1 MPLARTVR
9 REALKRQGRQVE
21 TWRST
26 YEVPPGLSRPDGDVR
41 EKDQPRRGFV
51 GLALGFNPGSGARA
65 RRWAASAL
73 VLVLLLAS
81 LAACSSGS
89 AREAERARSEE
100 ETAQSVVAGRQAT
113 YTATLVAQATATPV
127 PPRAPSIAALV
138 LTNQVNGDGSP
149 VGEYEG
155 FASNAGTIYLCAQLS
170 GRREGKMAVALR
182 DASDQHNV
190 LAYNEVD
197 VDAGSGTGWVAIPVQ
212 LDGSLAPGDYP
223 IWLIFNPGEDDEE
236 WIGSIV
242 FTVGS
247 AGSGARQVG
256 NGGGFSQREAS
267 DQNDSL
273 NPGNQS
279 SSNDDDDDDGGGN
292 SPPIQPRD

>member
-1 MPLARTVR
+1 MT
-9 REALKRQGRQVE
+9 
-21 TWRST
+21 
-26 YEVPPGLSRPDGDVR
+26 
-41 EKDQPRRGFV
+41 
-51 GLALGFNPGSGARA
+51 
-65 RRWAASAL
+65 
-73 VLVLLLAS
+73 

-89 AREAERARSEE
+89 AREAERAREDD
-100 ETAQSVVAGRQAT
+100 ETAESVVAGRQAT
-113 YTATLVAQATATPV
+113 YIATMVAQGTPTPI
-127 PPRAPSIAALV
+127 PPRPPAVASLV

-170 GRREGKMAVALR
+170 GRREGKMAAALR
-182 DASDQHNV
+182 DTSDQHNV

-197 VDAGSGTGWVAIPVQ
+197 VDAGGGTGWVAIPVE
-212 LDGSLAPGDYP
+212 LDGSLSPGDYP

-236 WIGSIV
+236 WLYSTV

-247 AGSGARQVG
+247 PGSGAQQVG
-256 NGGGFSQREAS
+256 NGGNFSQREAS

-273 NPGNQS
+273 SPGNQS
-279 SSNDDDDDDGGGN
+279 SNNDEDEDDDGED

>member
-1 MPLARTVR
+1 M
-9 REALKRQGRQVE
+9 
-21 TWRST
+21 
-26 YEVPPGLSRPDGDVR
+26 
-41 EKDQPRRGFV
+41 
-51 GLALGFNPGSGARA
+51 GLALSFNPGSGVRA
-65 RRWAASAL
+65 RRWSAHA
-73 VLVLLLAS
+73 LVLLLLLVT

-89 AREAERARSEE
+89 AREAERARDDD
-100 ETAQSVVAGRQAT
+100 ETAESVVAGRQAT
-113 YTATLVAQATATPV
+113 YIATMVAQGTPTPISPR
-127 PPRAPSIAALV
+127 PPAVASLV

-170 GRREGKMAVALR
+170 GRREGKMAAALR
-182 DASDQHNV
+182 DTSDQHNV

-197 VDAGSGTGWVAIPVQ
+197 VDAGGGTGWVAIPVQ

-236 WIGSIV
+236 WLYSTV

-247 AGSGARQVG
+247 PGSGARQVG
-256 NGGGFSQREAS
+256 NGGNFSQREAS

-273 NPGNQS
+273 SPGNQS
-279 SSNDDDDDDGGGN
+279 SNNNNDDGGGD
-292 SPPIQPRD
+292 SPPIQPMD